1 MFKSKV
7 LFLSEKRSICQNQ
20 MVFDK
25 VMTRILTQKIAAYI
39 QKTKVLDITPNVW
52 KSKKGASQWKLIFC
66 VVGFLSELRKKL
78 KIATFTEAPFMVKSD
93 F

>member
-52 KSKKGASQWKLIFC
+52 KSKKGASMKADL
-66 VVGFLSELRKKL
+66 
-78 KIATFTEAPFMVKSD
+78 
-93 F
+93 